1 MGAASTPAAF
11 AGVVMSLLPRKNILA
26 IAAVIDIA
34 LNARDRPVAAKA
46 MAARHGLAPRHLEA
60 VLQALVREGILK
72 GVRGPRGGYMLA
84 LDQRRI
90 TAADILRAART
101 TDEGAETPIRE
112 SSLVSQVVA
121 PALAEAENAFSSALA
136 RLSVADLTAHAQ
148 RRITMAAARR
158 GAATT

>member
-1 MGAASTPAAF
+1 
-11 AGVVMSLLPRKNILA
+11 MSLLPRKNILA

-46 MAARHGLAPRHLEA
+46 MATRQGLAPRHLEA
-60 VLQALVREGILK
+60 VLQALVRKGILK

-84 LDQRRI
+84 RNQRRI
-90 TAADILRAART
+90 TAAEILRAAGT
-101 TDEGAETPIRE
+101 IEDGAETPIPK
-112 SSLVSQVVA
+112 SALVRQVVA

-148 RRITMAAARR
+148 RRVAAGSRR
-158 GAATT
+158 